1 MAAGAVLLAQKSCEC
16 FGLIPFFCD
25 DGRTFTRQMKGLSL
39 LAIAVIK
46 DVRNL
51 DRRETYEKESGF

>member
-1 MAAGAVLLAQKSCEC
+1 
-16 FGLIPFFCD
+16 
-25 DGRTFTRQMKGLSL
+25 MKGLGL

-51 DRRETYEKESGF
+51 GKRETYEKESGF